1 MKPIMW
7 IVGFI
12 VVEILLYRFVQLY
25 RRYTV
30 FEDRAKQRANLYWKS
45 GNRNSPPWRGNVI
58 AYSTT
63 C

>member
-1 MKPIMW
+1 MTSTCW
-7 IVGFI
+7 
-12 VVEILLYRFVQLY
+12 VVTTGSVILLHRFDQFY

-30 FEDRAKQRANLYWKS
+30 FEDRAKQRASLYWKS

>member
-7 IVGFI
+7 IVGCI
-12 VVEILLYRFVQLY
+12 VVEILLYRFGQLY
-25 RRYTV
+25 CRYIV

-58 AYSTT
+58 TYSTT